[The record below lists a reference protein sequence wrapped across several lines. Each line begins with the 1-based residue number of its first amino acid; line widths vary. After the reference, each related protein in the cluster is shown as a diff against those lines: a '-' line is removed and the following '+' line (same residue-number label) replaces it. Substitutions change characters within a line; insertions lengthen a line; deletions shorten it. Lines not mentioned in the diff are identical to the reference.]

1 MDIRQRAVS
10 YTHLKPRISVETASG
25 IKYLDMKVENGKVTA
40 VTVDMGKPVQ
50 TSELFEELEIK
61 GKSYRF
67 IGISMGNQM
76 CIRDSPI
83 CSWWSAI
90 RFCAA

>member
-1 MDIRQRAVS
+1 MCGNGVRCVGKYAYDHKIVD
-10 YTHLKPRISVETASG
+10 KPRISVETASG

-67 IGISMGNQM
+67 IGRSMGN
-76 CIRDSPI
+76 PH
-83 CSWWSAI
+83 AVV
-90 RFCAA
+90 FEY